1 MSDIRHTRHAALVG
15 GLAALVMVQTAPAFA
30 EAETPLKFTASQD
43 VRHESNVFQ
52 SSKEFMRSKG
62 YDKLSDTIYTTQAG
76 LSFDKE
82 YSRQGLHAELTVGRM
97 TYSEYNEYNA
107 TSGNGLFNWDWQIGD
122 RWSGVLGY
130 SYGQS
135 SVALG
140 DWDSYSNKDSLKRR
154 LSRGV
159 ASANYWFHPDWAVGA
174 RFSAVH
180 NDYNDSDWNRWDEYE
195 AVESNLDITYR
206 PSTGNSIVLSLR
218 NEEGEYKNQPKTE
231 GYLSEWTQRDVRL
244 SGSWQLTGVTR
255 VSGYIGYGQREYE
268 YASNRDFK
276 GLIGSIAFHWAPSSK
291 FYADVSWRREVG
303 ADADLISNF
312 ATTHVWTFRP
322 VWLATEKVRIG
333 ARYEYR
339 QRKFGGDPGYALP
352 DHYQKLVNRDERWWA
367 YGADIQYAPV
377 NYFSISLGYEYSKRD
392 SKYKNEHDRYDYDS
406 DSAWLSGR
414 FTF

>member
-122 RWSGVLGY
+122 HWSGVLGY
-130 SYGQS
+130 SFSQEN
-135 SVALG
+135 VALDDYDASG
-140 DWDSYSNKDSLKRR
+140 TNDELNRR
-154 LSRGV
+154 LGRGV
-159 ASANYWFHPDWAVGA
+159 VSANYWFHPDWAIGA
-174 RFSAVH
+174 RFSTARSNYD
-180 NDYNDSDWNRWDEYE
+180 NDQPKYE
-195 AVESNLDITYR
+195 VDKYKTVESNLDLTYR
-206 PSTGNSIVLSLR
+206 PSTGNRIVLSVR
-218 NEEGEYKNQPKTE
+218 NEEGEYTKRDKTP
-231 GYLSEWTQRDVRL
+231 GSLREWTQRDLRL

-255 VSGYIGYGQREYE
+255 VSGYVGYAHREYE
-268 YASNRDFK
+268 YASNRDFN
-276 GLIGSIAFHWAPSSK
+276 GVIGSIAFHWVPSSK
-291 FYADVSWRREVG
+291 LYFDLSWRREVG
-303 ADADLISNF
+303 SDVDLVSNY

-322 VWLATEKVRIG
+322 VWVATEKIRLG

-339 QRKFGGDPGYALP
+339 QRKFDGDPGLGGS
-352 DHYQKLVNRDERWWA
+352 DWNKRDDRRHV
-367 YGADIQYAPV
+367 YGADIQYMPTD
-377 NYFSISLGYEYSKRD
+377 YFNLSLGYNHTKRD
-392 SKYKNEHDRYDYDS
+392 SKSQAYSHYDYTS
-406 DSAWLSGR
+406 NSTWLSGS